1 MRPRVSTTSIDST
14 RNIAQ
19 IDVGLLLLISV
30 SIEPFPNHFRHFVL
44 RVFEDLILTPASE
57 FHLGCKN
64 HPQDDHRLYQRSAKL
79 WKIVSRDHEEVRCDR
94 ESVHYK
100 FEQLSMN
107 EA

>member
-1 MRPRVSTTSIDST
+1 MRPRISTTSIDST

-44 RVFEDLILTPASE
+44 RVFEDLILTLVSE

-64 HPQDDHRLYQRSAKL
+64 HPQDDHRLYQRSTKL